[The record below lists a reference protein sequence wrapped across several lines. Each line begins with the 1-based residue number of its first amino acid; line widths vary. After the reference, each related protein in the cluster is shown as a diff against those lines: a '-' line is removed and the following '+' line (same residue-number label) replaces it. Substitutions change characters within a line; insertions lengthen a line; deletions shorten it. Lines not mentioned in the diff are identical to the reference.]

1 MKKAYLF
8 LLLAG
13 VMFACTAPV
22 QPEKQDEEP
31 GTEQGQPSG
40 NDTPGSGTI
49 ELSQDKMLFSAFGPR
64 IPCRSA
70 SPRARCLPAVC
81 PAAPCFQGFRPE
93 RRNSMQDYFSRS
105 RLLLGEDAM
114 DRLARARVAV
124 FGLGGV
130 GGYVC
135 EALARSGVGHL
146 ELTDADRVAPS
157 NLNRQ
162 IIATVDT
169 VGRLKTEVM
178 AERIR
183 SISPGAEIVPHETF
197 VLPENVNSFPFE
209 TYDYVVDAVDTVAA
223 KLALIQRARDTG
235 VRLISAMGAGN
246 KLDPTRFRVGDL
258 YETRMDPLARVL
270 RRECRKRGID
280 HLKVVYSEE
289 EPLSPLG
296 EAAEEPVGPQD
307 EAAGAS
313 HHRRRGRPRSDRSQP
328 VTSAFYKMFDFCS
341 ELC

>member
-1 MKKAYLF
+1 
-8 LLLAG
+8 
-13 VMFACTAPV
+13 
-22 QPEKQDEEP
+22 
-31 GTEQGQPSG
+31 
-40 NDTPGSGTI
+40 
-49 ELSQDKMLFSAFGPR
+49 
-64 IPCRSA
+64 
-70 SPRARCLPAVC
+70 
-81 PAAPCFQGFRPE
+81 
-93 RRNSMQDYFSRS
+93 MQDYFSRS
-105 RLLLGEDAM
+105 RLLLGEDSM

-162 IIATVDT
+162 IIATMDT

-183 SISPGAEIVPHETF
+183 SISPGAETVLHETF

-235 VRLISAMGAGN
+235 VPLISAMGAGN

-258 YETRMDPLARVL
+258 FETRMDPLARVL

-296 EAAEEPVGPQD
+296 EAAEEEPVSPQG
-307 EAAGAS
+307 EAAGAVEPGS
-313 HHRRRGRPRSDRSQP
+313 APRSPRRRSTPGSL
-328 VTSAFYKMFDFCS
+328 AFVPSVMGLIIAGEVVRDLIGAS
-341 ELC
+341 R

>member
-1 MKKAYLF
+1 
-8 LLLAG
+8 
-13 VMFACTAPV
+13 
-22 QPEKQDEEP
+22 
-31 GTEQGQPSG
+31 
-40 NDTPGSGTI
+40 
-49 ELSQDKMLFSAFGPR
+49 
-64 IPCRSA
+64 
-70 SPRARCLPAVC
+70 
-81 PAAPCFQGFRPE
+81 
-93 RRNSMQDYFSRS
+93 MQDYFSRS

-114 DRLARARVAV
+114 NRLARARVAV

-146 ELTDADRVAPS
+146 ELTDPDRVAPS

-183 SISPGAEIVPHETF
+183 SISPGAEIVLHETF

-235 VRLISAMGAGN
+235 VPLISAMGAGN

-258 YETRMDPLARVL
+258 FETRMDPLARVL

-296 EAAEEPVGPQD
+296 EAAEEEPVGPQD
-307 EAAGAS
+307 EAAGAVEPGS
-313 HHRRRGRPRSDRSQP
+313 APRAPLRRSTPGSL
-328 VTSAFYKMFDFCS
+328 AFVPSVMGLIIAGEVVRDLIGAS
-341 ELC
+341 R

>member
-1 MKKAYLF
+1 
-8 LLLAG
+8 
-13 VMFACTAPV
+13 
-22 QPEKQDEEP
+22 
-31 GTEQGQPSG
+31 
-40 NDTPGSGTI
+40 
-49 ELSQDKMLFSAFGPR
+49 
-64 IPCRSA
+64 
-70 SPRARCLPAVC
+70 
-81 PAAPCFQGFRPE
+81 
-93 RRNSMQDYFSRS
+93 MQDYFSRS

-183 SISPGAEIVPHETF
+183 SISPGAETVLHETF
-197 VLPENVNSFPFE
+197 VLPENVYSFPFE

-223 KLALIQRARDTG
+223 KLALIQRAEETG
-235 VRLISAMGAGN
+235 TLIISCMGAGN
-246 KLDPTRFRVGDL
+246 KLDPGQFRVADI
-258 YETRMDPLARVL
+258 YETRICPLARVMRKEL
-270 RRECRKRGID
+270 KKRGIRK
-280 HLKVVYSEE
+280 LKVVYSEE
-289 EPLSPLG
+289 EPIQPGKEPEG
-296 EAAEEPVGPQD
+296 EQPEDGTGPVHPRRSTPGSVSFVPS
-307 EAAGAS
+307 AAGLMIAGEVI
-313 HHRRRGRPRSDRSQP
+313 RDLTG
-328 VTSAFYKMFDFCS
+328 K
-341 ELC
+341 

>member
-1 MKKAYLF
+1 
-8 LLLAG
+8 
-13 VMFACTAPV
+13 
-22 QPEKQDEEP
+22 
-31 GTEQGQPSG
+31 
-40 NDTPGSGTI
+40 
-49 ELSQDKMLFSAFGPR
+49 
-64 IPCRSA
+64 
-70 SPRARCLPAVC
+70 
-81 PAAPCFQGFRPE
+81 
-93 RRNSMQDYFSRS
+93 MQDYFSRS

-183 SISPGAEIVPHETF
+183 SISPGAEIVLHETF

-296 EAAEEPVGPQD
+296 EAAEEPSCPQN
-307 EAAGAS
+307 EAAGAVEPGS
-313 HHRRRGRPRSDRSQP
+313 APRSPRRRSTPGSL
-328 VTSAFYKMFDFCS
+328 AFVPSVMGLIIAGEVVRDLIGAS
-341 ELC
+341 R